1 MQNYGSHKPFG
12 SLADLVKSKK
22 RAKRLCVGCGAGIQ
36 SLGGAKRCGAC
47 SAVKYEESMRA
58 ASKRRRQKLK
68 AQQVKQ
74 ND

>member
-36 SLGGAKRCGAC
+36 RPGRCKTLRRLQRGKIRRKYARRVETSSAEAKSSTSQA
-47 SAVKYEESMRA
+47 K
-58 ASKRRRQKLK
+58 
-68 AQQVKQ
+68 
-74 ND
+74 